1 MVVCA
6 CDLYRYSA
14 DPSTQIN
21 DWLAELN
28 EIPDLRRILRL
39 AGMDKLYDY
48 KYKYNSDFRVNPTPL
63 SEPAGA
69 AESKLINLLYLH
81 EQRRRRHIFG
91 NLFVFRQP
99 IQHFFRVARKTEDM
113 SALPDRK

>member
-1 MVVCA
+1 M
-6 CDLYRYSA
+6 R
-14 DPSTQIN
+14 
-21 DWLAELN
+21 LAELN

-81 EQRRRRHIFG
+81 EQRRRRIFSEISSFSG
-91 NLFVFRQP
+91 SRFNIFFVLREKP
-99 IQHFFRVARKTEDM
+99 KICPLCLTENNYCRKVWEL
-113 SALPDRK
+113 SIG